1 MALLQ
6 DGHYIH
12 RLTETLCQC
21 FKIVTFCSSGSQYIV
36 LSPQRKTVIICI
48 FFSHAVFRNLTPLPD
63 EKEFDVFLSYVWSPA
78 SEEVLGGEIIS
89 SRSPLNDEEGKPKQ
103 GFFFHPITFLK
114 NIK

>member
-1 MALLQ
+1 M
-6 DGHYIH
+6 Y
-12 RLTETLCQC
+12 
-21 FKIVTFCSSGSQYIV
+21 
-36 LSPQRKTVIICI
+36 

-78 SEEVLGGEIIS
+78 SEEVLGGEMIS

>member
-1 MALLQ
+1 M
-6 DGHYIH
+6 Y
-12 RLTETLCQC
+12 
-21 FKIVTFCSSGSQYIV
+21 
-36 LSPQRKTVIICI
+36 

-103 GFFFHPITFLK
+103 GFFFSPYYIFKKHKVTVSFVDRRPVYHRPT
-114 NIK
+114 